1 MCVKRLQKYT
11 FSKGIRT
18 RVNEA
23 LNTNHHNSTLV
34 TSFAIAQC
42 HNWIKWLVRRAAAA
56 PRLQTRYSLDGI
68 SNYSSEMVLCA
79 RNTQDSSR
87 VSKVPKV
94 KSYNLFTGYFY
105 FINFIV
111 GTGILNLQATVYPHT
126 LKTVQ

>member
-1 MCVKRLQKYT
+1 
-11 FSKGIRT
+11 
-18 RVNEA
+18 
-23 LNTNHHNSTLV
+23 
-34 TSFAIAQC
+34 
-42 HNWIKWLVRRAAAA
+42 VRRAAAA

-111 GTGILNLQATVYPHT
+111 GTGILNLPYVFYNSGIIAATLTLLFISMINCCTVMWIMESQSRAQVHACGWLCPVY
-126 LKTVQ
+126 LL